1 MTNVHGGPTVSKLT
15 PRYPAR
21 RFKDRHLPS
30 SLWKTKAR
38 CPHMLFLMQYMR
50 HVRKRCSGN
59 ETMSSSHSGFG
70 SDATWSRRFE
80 LDQTLQASS
89 RSSKAVNK
97 HSPAAASFSA
107 SCLRKNHLPSGVS
120 ARCAV
125 SNFVLV
131 FSAALYFAYAPVGC
145 GGAACTKSVHACADR
160 QTRESDRIYKRVEGV
175 LNP

>member
-21 RFKDRHLPS
+21 RFKGRHLPS
-30 SLWKTKAR
+30 SLWKTNAHY
-38 CPHMLFLMQYMR
+38 PHMLFLMQYVR

-70 SDATWSRRFE
+70 GDAIWSRRFE
-80 LDQTLQASS
+80 LDQTLQALS

-107 SCLRKNHLPSGVS
+107 SCLRNNHLPSGVMRS
-120 ARCAV
+120 VKFRSRFLRC
-125 SNFVLV
+125 SLFRL
-131 FSAALYFAYAPVGC
+131 
-145 GGAACTKSVHACADR
+145 CTSRVRWRRMHEIGSCVCRSTD
-160 QTRESDRIYKRVEGV
+160 TRV
-175 LNP
+175 